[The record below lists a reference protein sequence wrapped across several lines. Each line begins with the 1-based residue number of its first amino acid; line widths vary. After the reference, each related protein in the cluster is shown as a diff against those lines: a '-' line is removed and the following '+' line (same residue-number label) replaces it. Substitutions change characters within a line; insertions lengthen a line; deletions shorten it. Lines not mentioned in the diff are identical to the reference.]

1 MGPTEYV
8 LTPSPLGY
16 KQSQPPTCCKKAT
29 LFLGSINHR
38 AMKIHVGSEVIA
50 PHIVN
55 HDTRQKWVFI
65 FRLQPPYPWRK
76 GPWYPLDREL
86 GGPKSQSE
94 QSCPCQELNCD
105 HSPNRLVIT
114 LTELSQLIL
123 NVVCLLN
130 PDNIQRKQTFVSKPL
145 IKSLAFPATTCII
158 N

>member
-55 HDTRQKWVFI
+55 HDTRWSSGQLHTLVA
-65 FRLQPPYPWRK
+65 L
-76 GPWYPLDREL
+76 PLGISHL
-86 GGPKSQSE
+86 Y
-94 QSCPCQELNCD
+94 
-105 HSPNRLVIT
+105 T
-114 LTELSQLIL
+114 
-123 NVVCLLN
+123 
-130 PDNIQRKQTFVSKPL
+130 
-145 IKSLAFPATTCII
+145 
-158 N
+158 